1 MKEITKDDL
10 KFKIN
15 KNPTKEEEELIK
27 KKNEYIHK
35 LNYFRYNLANAEKSK
50 ELPPLLVEQ
59 IMAHGL
65 EETRRQM
72 RKDNIEIEGYND

>member
-15 KNPTKEEEELIK
+15 KNTTKEEEELIK
-27 KKNEYIHK
+27 KKNDYIYK
-35 LNYFRYNLANAEKSK
+35 LNYFRYNLVNAEKSK
-50 ELPPLLVEQ
+50 NLPPLLVEQ

-72 RKDNIEIEGYND
+72 REDNIEIEGYND